1 MEARN
6 EYEPKPF
13 EKTLILADGTVLEGS
28 GAAIDSK
35 RKLWLWTKRKY
46 SMAEIFALFSDPEKT
61 ANIRVD
67 YSEISSETFEGY
79 THLSSVQENLTTNE
93 NQVLLIKNQ

>member
-6 EYEPKPF
+6 EYEPRPF
-13 EKTLILADGTVLEGS
+13 EKTLTLADGTKLAGS

-35 RKLWLWTKRKY
+35 RKLWLWVDRKY
-46 SMAEIFALFSDPEKT
+46 PMAEIFALFSDSEKT
-61 ANIRVD
+61 AVIRAD
-67 YSEISSETFEGY
+67 YSEISGETFEGF

-93 NQVLLIKNQ
+93 IQVLLIKN